1 MPAKVLTDAAVRR
14 YKPAAKRREIPDA
27 KSTGLYL
34 VIQSTGTKTWAL
46 RFRRPNGKKAKLTL
60 GRLAGQDLKDNPVL
74 GQPLTLAAA
83 RAMAAE
89 ITRQRALDVDV
100 IAERAA
106 AKHRRRT
113 ETEQAG
119 ASSFGLLARQFIEE
133 YARPNVRRWRE
144 IAILLGLRYPLDG
157 GESVEARDGLAQRW
171 ADRPVSAID
180 GHLIYQ
186 TIDEAVRHGVPGRG
200 RRAKG
205 LSNPRGRAMARALSK
220 FFSWLVEHR
229 KVAVDPTLG
238 MYCPPPPA
246 ARERTLSADEVRW
259 LWAACDA
266 VGFPFGPLCKV
277 LLATGVRRE
286 EARAMTRAE
295 LNEDG
300 TLWSLGGARTKNRRA
315 FTVPLSPLVR
325 SIVAAMPRI
334 ESAKGYLFT
343 TNGET
348 PVGGFSK
355 YKRRLDAAMLAAA
368 RKERGN
374 DVAIA
379 PWRLH
384 DLRRTCA
391 TGLGD
396 LGVQPHIIE
405 AALNHIS
412 GFRAGVAG
420 TYNVAKYAK
429 EKRAALERWSAHL
442 QGLVVGKAANVVP
455 MPRKGA

>member
-1 MPAKVLTDAAVRR
+1 VPAKTLTDAAVRR

-27 KSTGLYL
+27 KATGLYL
-34 VIQSTGTKTWAL
+34 VVQASGHKSWAL
-46 RFRRPNGKKAKLTL
+46 RFRRPNGQKAKLTL
-60 GRLAGQDLKDNPVL
+60 GRVAGQELKDDPVL

-83 RAMAAE
+83 RMLAADVNRKRAMG
-89 ITRQRALDVDV
+89 IDV
-100 IAERAA
+100 IAEHAA
-106 AKHRRRT
+106 SKHRRRI
-113 ETEQAG
+113 ETEQAS

-144 IAILLGLRYPLDG
+144 IAILLGLRYPFDDG
-157 GESVEARDGLAQRW
+157 DPVETRDGLAQRW

-180 GHLIYQ
+180 GHLVYQ
-186 TIDEAVRHGVPGRG
+186 TIDEAVRHGVPGRE
-200 RRAKG
+200 RRTKG

-246 ARERTLSADEVRW
+246 ARERTLSEDETRW
-259 LWAACDA
+259 LWAAYDA

-286 EARAMTRAE
+286 EARGMIRAE
-295 LNEDG
+295 LSADG
-300 TLWSLGGARTKNRRA
+300 ALWTIPGARTKNRKA
-315 FTVPLSPLVR
+315 HAVPLSPLAR
-325 SIVAAMPRI
+325 SIIAAMPRI
-334 ESAKGYLFT
+334 ESAKGFLFT
-343 TNGET
+343 TNGKT

-368 RKERGN
+368 RKERGD
-374 DVAIA
+374 DVIIA

-384 DLRRTCA
+384 DLRRSAA
-391 TGLGD
+391 TGMAD
-396 LGVQPHIIE
+396 LGVQPHVIE
-405 AALNHIS
+405 ACLNHVS

-420 TYNVAKYAK
+420 VYNVAEYRK
-429 EKRAALERWSAHL
+429 EKRAALERWGAHL
-442 QGLVVGKAANVVP
+442 QGLVTGKAANVVALKG
-455 MPRKGA
+455 KGA